1 MAAHSLESLSARVEA
16 HDKEIAGLRDW
27 RHKMANEMIAP
38 IQVQLLD
45 VKLTL
50 NTYEQYFQTLKAG
63 MADLQ
68 TARTSKLGR
77 AEFYRLATA
86 VGVGGGA
93 VWALVQ
99 WLKP

>member
-1 MAAHSLESLSARVEA
+1 MPSQL
-16 HDKEIAGLRDW
+16 
-27 RHKMANEMIAP
+27 IAP
-38 IQVQLLD
+38 IQVELMD
-45 VKLTL
+45 VKLKL
-50 NTYEQYFQTLKAG
+50 NTHETYLEIIKTGVK
-63 MADLQ
+63 DLQ
-68 TARTSKLGR
+68 TSRTSKLGR